1 MFSGFTP
8 EEEQEVFTWPDSGRV
23 FRHLR
28 EVPGPLLL
36 TDLSGYMRS
45 LGIEPARTFS
55 RTFQGTPM
63 RHRGTDVGNFFL
75 AEKANSDEFTDDD
88 EVLMLLASQAA
99 AEIANA
105 RMQRNEQRAR
115 ADLEALIETS
125 RVGVVV
131 LDARGDRPVSF
142 NREARRIVE
151 SLRMPG
157 HPPEQ
162 LQEVISVRR
171 ARWRSSSAPARR
183 CAPRPRRSCCRSP
196 TGAATGR

>member
-125 RVGVVV
+125 RVGSWSSMP
-131 LDARGDRPVSF
+131 AGTGRCRST
-142 NREARRIVE
+142 ARRGG
-151 SLRMPG
+151 S
-157 HPPEQ
+157 
-162 LQEVISVRR
+162 SR
-171 ARWRSSSAPARR
+171 ACGCPAIRRSSSRR
-183 CAPRPRRSCCRSP
+183 
-196 TGAATGR
+196 